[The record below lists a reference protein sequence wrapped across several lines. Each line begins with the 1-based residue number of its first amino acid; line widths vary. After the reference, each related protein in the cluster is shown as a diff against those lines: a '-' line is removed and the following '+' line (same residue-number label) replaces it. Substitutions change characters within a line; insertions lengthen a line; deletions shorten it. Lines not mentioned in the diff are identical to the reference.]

1 MNRTMVFGVL
11 AIVFLALSVPASQ
24 HRESRPARD
33 AAPAASQPH
42 ELAPPGCG
50 CAARYEESEAPVVYR
65 RSNGAVV
72 PEPGFIRRLIDNS
85 EYRNYFGVGFACYST
100 PGSICYVEIVGG
112 EMQCL

>member
-1 MNRTMVFGVL
+1 M
-11 AIVFLALSVPASQ
+11 
-24 HRESRPARD
+24 
-33 AAPAASQPH
+33 
-42 ELAPPGCG
+42 
-50 CAARYEESEAPVVYR
+50 VYR

-100 PGSICYVEIVGG
+100 PGSICYLEIVGG